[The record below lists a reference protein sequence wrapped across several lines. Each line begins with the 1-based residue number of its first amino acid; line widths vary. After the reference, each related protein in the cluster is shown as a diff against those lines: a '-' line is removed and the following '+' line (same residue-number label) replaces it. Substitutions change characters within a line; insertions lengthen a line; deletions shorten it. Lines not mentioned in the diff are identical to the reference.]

1 MVKGERPAIAAGQV
15 CTARSSPRLVISAVC
30 CCCRGTP
37 AVADT
42 PHLKQPPAWS
52 RTAEMHVDNGVMQL
66 AMMLQNYIPSPHL
79 RCSRSLALSLS
90 LHGLVVLSTW
100 QAVAACLRLL
110 LPSAH
115 QRRVSDGFS
124 TCRTISGLSTDLP
137 FPANAFSFRGTTPGQ
152 QATVGIK
159 GYVLM
164 QIHACHQ
171 PNTGYSIGRAHSVP
185 KNYAPR
191 QAS

>member
-90 LHGLVVLSTW
+90 L
-100 QAVAACLRLL
+100 